1 MSKKWLNKNLV
12 GMGTASFL
20 SDFCHEMATAI
31 LPAFLASI
39 GASAALLGTIEGF
52 ADAVSSFA
60 KLGAGYYS
68 DKKGI
73 RKAIAVL
80 GYFLTAAGKA
90 SFALA
95 VVWPQVLA
103 GRIISWFGRGIRGP
117 VRDAMLSASVEKED
131 AGKAFGFHR
140 TMDTLGAVAGPL
152 AAFLL
157 ITRFNYRQIFWMT
170 LIPGL
175 LSVAAF
181 LFLVREVAEK
191 PAPHLRFLSTLRILP
206 DKFKRY
212 LIGVGVFGSGDF
224 SHTLLIL
231 MASQVLKP
239 IYGPFIAT
247 SSSIMLYVI
256 HNVVYAGLSFPIGRL
271 SDSFDKRKM
280 LSMGYVLS
288 AVMCAGFILIMP
300 KFWYLAGL
308 FILGGIYIASENVLE
323 RTIASELLPAELKA
337 TGYGALATV
346 NGIGDFVSSIIVG
359 LLWTHVSPAAG
370 FLYAG
375 ILSISGAFI
384 IWKLK

>member
-12 GMGTASFL
+12 GMGMASFF

-73 RKAIAVL
+73 RKGIAVL

-95 VVWPQVLA
+95 VIWPQVLV

-140 TMDTLGAVAGPL
+140 TMDTLGAIAGPL

-157 ITRFNYRQIFWMT
+157 ITRFNYRQIFWIT

-191 PAPHLRFLSTLRILP
+191 PAPHLRFLSSLRILP

-231 MASQVLKP
+231 MAGQILKP
-239 IYGPFIAT
+239 IYGSFIAT

-288 AVMCAGFILIMP
+288 AVMCIGFIFVMP

-308 FILGGIYIASENVLE
+308 FILGGIYISSEDVLE